1 MGLIGTDK
9 ICCQSQP
16 LMFKEFDDLK
26 LLQAHT
32 VVDLILSSNGS
43 ISPTIF
49 TKTTNYKDNTDT
61 KVSSGGTR
69 ITKIPSHRFSGGA
82 ATHPSHLPSTHM

>member
-1 MGLIGTDK
+1 MGLIGTNK

-16 LMFKEFDDLK
+16 LMLKEFDVLK
-26 LLQAHT
+26 LLQVHR

-43 ISPTIF
+43 MSLTIF

-61 KVSSGGTR
+61 KVSSGGTG
-69 ITKIPSHRFSGGA
+69 IIKIPSHRFSGGA
-82 ATHPSHLPSTHM
+82 ATHPSHLSSNHM